1 MSFARIHLIFA
12 PTRPH
17 FYLLLSPYVLTKKMK
32 RHGIV
37 LGTWFDEKRISY
49 LQMYHCM
56 TYYILLDSSEQ
67 GESYR
72 LIFSMGVTQAVFCD

>member
-1 MSFARIHLIFA
+1 
-12 PTRPH
+12 
-17 FYLLLSPYVLTKKMK
+17 MK

-56 TYYILLDSSEQ
+56 TYYILLDLSER
-67 GESYR
+67 GESNC
-72 LIFSMGVTQAVFCD
+72 LIFSVGRQSLWANNTFLILHCDHDAKIT